1 MSSYKKHTKPEHT
14 RNRLFIRRRK
24 GDTMQVVFAGNVQ
37 MQTGNKNRND
47 FLSVSQSL

>member
-14 RNRLFIRRRK
+14 RNRLFIRRK

-37 MQTGNKNRND
+37 MQTGNKNRKE
-47 FLSVSQSL
+47 